1 MLSIKKKFVIMVKN
15 VRYSY
20 LLYNKASTKMKE
32 MKKMNLAMNE
42 KNILDT
48 SLERRVTIHVAIK

>member
-1 MLSIKKKFVIMVKN
+1 MVKN

-32 MKKMNLAMNE
+32 MKKINLAMNE

-48 SLERRVTIHVAIK
+48 SLERRVTIHVVIK